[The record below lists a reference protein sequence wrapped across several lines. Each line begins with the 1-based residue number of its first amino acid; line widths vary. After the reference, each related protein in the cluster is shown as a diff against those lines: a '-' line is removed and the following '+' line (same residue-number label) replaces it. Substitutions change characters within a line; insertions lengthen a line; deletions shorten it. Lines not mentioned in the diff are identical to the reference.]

1 MSSNNSNIPMQNDCQ
16 ASVTRPYDGKMKE
29 CLVYGKLGYPN
40 DSYNPNIIRNSH
52 PNSNP
57 A

>member
-1 MSSNNSNIPMQNDCQ
+1 MSSNNSNIPMENDCQ
-16 ASVTRPYDGKMKE
+16 ASVTRPYDGKMNE

-40 DSYNPNIIRNSH
+40 DSYNPNSIRNSH